1 MSIPLYLAMTAA
13 EFSNCTLLPAL
24 PAWMAVHFSP
34 SGSGLSNC
42 PASLPP
48 GSLLILDDQLPW
60 NGHSDAEILPRIVEI
75 LENTQACGLLL
86 DFEREPMGQTLSLA
100 ERLAR
105 RCMDGGWM
113 VGMPPAYLGQS
124 EAAVFLPPLPCY
136 EAHPE
141 IPGQWEGRPI
151 WLEASP
157 TVFTGAITKA
167 GVQLAPM
174 DGPVQ
179 ADVSFFSPSLQCR
192 YTAVPEEDGIRL
204 TLFDTPETI
213 LEKLE
218 GWQAQG
224 VSLAIGGWRD
234 FRAVITSG

>member
-13 EFSNCTLLPAL
+13 EFSNCARLPAF

-34 SGSGLSNC
+34 SGPGLSNC

-60 NGHSDAEILPRIVEI
+60 NGHREAEIFPRIAEL
-75 LENTQACGLLL
+75 LERNRACGLLL
-86 DFEREPMGQTLSLA
+86 DFERAPMGQTLSLA
-100 ERLAR
+100 EGLAR
-105 RCMDGGWM
+105 RCMDGGWL

-124 EAAVFLPPLPCY
+124 EAAVFLPPPPCY

-141 IPGQWEGRPI
+141 VLRQWEGRPV

-157 TVFTGAITKA
+157 TAFTGAVTRA
-167 GVQLAPM
+167 GVRLAPM
-174 DGPVQ
+174 DGPVP
-179 ADVSFFSPSLQCR
+179 ADGSFFSPALRCR
-192 YTAVPEEDGIRL
+192 YAAAPEPDGIRL

-213 LEKLE
+213 LEKLA

-224 VSLAIGGWRD
+224 VSLAVGGWRD
-234 FRAVITSG
+234 FRPKG